1 MTSKIEEAINRI
13 RKMEEIFDEVQRKI
27 RKMDEE
33 IEDCSLIQS
42 EIRMLEECYQSE
54 EWKQDFILDENG
66 LLPTDLKRGVLSE
79 DGIYN
84 LLEWCSCKSDDETEE
99 E

>member
-1 MTSKIEEAINRI
+1 
-13 RKMEEIFDEVQRKI
+13 
-27 RKMDEE
+27 MDDE

-42 EIRMLEECYQSE
+42 KIRMLQEYYQSE
-54 EWKQDFILDENG
+54 EWKQDFILDENE
-66 LLPTDLKRGVLSE
+66 LLPIDLKRGVLSE

-84 LLEWCSCKSDDETEE
+84 LLEWCLYKVDDETEE

>member
-1 MTSKIEEAINRI
+1 MTNKVEESINRI
-13 RKMEEIFDEVQRKI
+13 KKMEEIFDEVQRKI
-27 RKMDEE
+27 RKMDDE

-42 EIRMLEECYQSE
+42 EIRMLEEYYQSE

-84 LLEWCSCKSDDETEE
+84 LLEQFAELDR
-99 E
+99 

>member
-1 MTSKIEEAINRI
+1 
-13 RKMEEIFDEVQRKI
+13 MEEIFDEVQRKI
-27 RKMDEE
+27 RKMDDE

-42 EIRMLEECYQSE
+42 EIRMLEEYYQSE

-84 LLEWCSCKSDDETEE
+84 LICKYCFKQMNL
-99 E
+99 